1 MEYEIDKRILKLRD
15 MVAHKAMYHDIE
27 TGKVFYSLDWQN
39 ILHLVD
45 RGIAAMIEEEK
56 AKNGDK

>member
-1 MEYEIDKRILKLRD
+1 MEYEIDKRILKLRG
-15 MVAHKAMYHDIE
+15 MVAHKTMHYDIE
-27 TGKVFYSLDWQN
+27 TGKIICSLDWQG

>member
-1 MEYEIDKRILKLRD
+1 
-15 MVAHKAMYHDIE
+15 MVAHKAMYYDVE
-27 TGKVFYSLDWQN
+27 TGKIICSLNWQG

>member
-1 MEYEIDKRILKLRD
+1 MEHKIDERILKLRG
-15 MVAHKAMYHDIE
+15 MVAHKAMYYDVE
-27 TGKVFYSLDWQN
+27 TGKIICSLNWQG